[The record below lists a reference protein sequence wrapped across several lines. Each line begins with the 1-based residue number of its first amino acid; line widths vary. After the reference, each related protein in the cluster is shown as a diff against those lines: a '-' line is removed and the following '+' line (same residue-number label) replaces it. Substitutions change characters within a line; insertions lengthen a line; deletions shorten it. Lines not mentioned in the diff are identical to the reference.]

1 MRRDRDQGEPIS
13 AGRQD
18 RRAAVGR
25 AFGDVL
31 FAVALFTAVV
41 LVNGIL
47 AIMLIELF
55 QAAGWWDTS
64 VLPGGD
70 DSTTLAAASN
80 SYIGRA
86 DAVRERC
93 SSKVR

>member
-1 MRRDRDQGEPIS
+1 MRQDRDQGEPIS

-64 VLPGGD
+64 VLPGGE

-80 SYIGRA
+80 AILAG
-86 DAVRERC
+86 
-93 SSKVR
+93 SSSWRLR